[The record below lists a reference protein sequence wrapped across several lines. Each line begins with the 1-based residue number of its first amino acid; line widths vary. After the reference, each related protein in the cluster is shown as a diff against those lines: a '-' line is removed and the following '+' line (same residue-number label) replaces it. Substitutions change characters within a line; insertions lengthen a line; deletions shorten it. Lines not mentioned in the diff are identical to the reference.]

1 MTWER
6 ALERTGR
13 PSLVVVGVGALDL
26 LASRA
31 AQTAEEGRRLLVVT
45 DENVRAAWGETIV
58 TLLGP
63 ALRAGDVFVVPP
75 GEASKSSATLTA
87 CWDWLAERGC
97 RRDDIVVAV
106 GGGVVGDLAGFAA
119 ATYQRGI
126 GLWQIPTTLLAQVDS
141 SVGGKTAINLS
152 AGKNLVGAF
161 YQPDL
166 VVVDPVTLSTLPDG
180 EYRGGL
186 GEVAKYGLLDTDL
199 FELVEKES
207 DVIAERD
214 PEAVASLVRRCIDY
228 KASVV
233 EEDELD
239 RGRRAVLNLGH
250 TVGHALEVTTGY
262 GSLSHGTAVA
272 LGLLVALAVSERT
285 LGLDAQ
291 VRERTSRL
299 LASWSLPVAISLPP
313 VSSLLLAMAKDKKV
327 TAGTTGFVGLRQLG
341 EPVWGLSVSADIL
354 TGALEVIRA

>member
-1 MTWER
+1 M
-6 ALERTGR
+6 
-13 PSLVVVGVGALDL
+13 
-26 LASRA
+26 
-31 AQTAEEGRRLLVVT
+31 VT

-166 VVVDPVTLSTLPDG
+166 VVVDPVTLEHSPGG

-186 GEVAKYGLLDTDL
+186 GEVAKYGLLDADL
-199 FELVEKES
+199 FEL
-207 DVIAERD
+207 
-214 PEAVASLVRRCIDY
+214 
-228 KASVV
+228 
-233 EEDELD
+233 
-239 RGRRAVLNLGH
+239 
-250 TVGHALEVTTGY
+250 
-262 GSLSHGTAVA
+262 
-272 LGLLVALAVSERT
+272 
-285 LGLDAQ
+285 
-291 VRERTSRL
+291 
-299 LASWSLPVAISLPP
+299 
-313 VSSLLLAMAKDKKV
+313 
-327 TAGTTGFVGLRQLG
+327 AGEG
-341 EPVWGLSVSADIL
+341 E
-354 TGALEVIRA
+354 